1 MEKSQNFQLFSGQNL
16 DLNNEQLDEIEQ
28 KLKLKQKTPREQE
41 WRVKKFEKWCEKRKI
56 NLQWICE

>member
-41 WRVKKFEKWCEKRKI
+41 WRVKKFEK
-56 NLQWICE
+56 